1 MPRQKVVVETQRK
14 KCRKC
19 GRMADAEAFFS
30 RNRKK
35 MSDPN
40 RTNVFGEVYVTTAPG
55 YDLAGH
61 HRRRTI
67 CIGCE
72 LSARNDPSLAARAK
86 RKAQNTLRAHAEK
99 YGMRT
104 DVFAR
109 KYGWH
114 IDRMVY
120 NILHDHDNTCVY
132 CWFPYGEMGHGL
144 DDLTFDVIDPE
155 KEPFYQTNVQRCC
168 RTCNQEKA
176 SLPPELWARRL
187 IEWREY
193 RDWMAQIRDRPTY
206 GLPLFE
212 PPTLQ

>member
-72 LSARNDPSLAARAK
+72 LSARNDPSPGERGAGAVMGSGARPADLSC
-86 RKAQNTLRAHAEK
+86 RYFRLPGEPDALFLRP
-99 YGMRT
+99 
-104 DVFAR
+104 
-109 KYGWH
+109 W
-114 IDRMVY
+114 
-120 NILHDHDNTCVY
+120 
-132 CWFPYGEMGHGL
+132 
-144 DDLTFDVIDPE
+144 
-155 KEPFYQTNVQRCC
+155 
-168 RTCNQEKA
+168 
-176 SLPPELWARRL
+176 
-187 IEWREY
+187 
-193 RDWMAQIRDRPTY
+193 
-206 GLPLFE
+206 
-212 PPTLQ
+212 